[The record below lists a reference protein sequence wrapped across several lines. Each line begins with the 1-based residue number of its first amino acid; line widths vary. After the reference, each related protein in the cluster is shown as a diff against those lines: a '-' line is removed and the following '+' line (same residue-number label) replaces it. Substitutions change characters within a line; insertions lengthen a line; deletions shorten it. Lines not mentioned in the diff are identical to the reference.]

1 MPSIALVLAA
11 VLSTAAPSS
20 SPTTPEELGA
30 VTSAIAFTEMC
41 SSLKNA
47 PTEKDGA
54 TGEELAIAAIA
65 TEFCRGMVVATVATL
80 GMADKFT
87 LGGKEVCVP
96 ESLSVDAVI
105 GEMTKQIAAKRNAF
119 DGHPLP
125 DIQTPTAIVLAIQA
139 LSTCKPGK
147 T

>member
-11 VLSTAAPSS
+11 ALSAAAPGSP
-20 SPTTPEELGA
+20 PTTPEELGA

-41 SSLKNA
+41 SSLKDA

-65 TEFCRGMVVATVATL
+65 TELCKGMVVSAVATL

-105 GEMTKQIAAKRNAF
+105 GEMTRQIGARRDAYE
-119 DGHPLP
+119 GHPLP
-125 DIQTPTAIVLAIQA
+125 DIQTPTAIVLAIQT
-139 LSTCKPGK
+139 LSTCKTGR
-147 T
+147 